1 MIDRPR
7 ARNLKLTPELRAFLR
22 RRTAPFLDS
31 VGLDRPLTFL
41 LEEVYLQG
49 MRDAVQTMEGSDDA
63 DVAA

>member
-7 ARNLKLTPELRAFLR
+7 ARNLKLTPDLRAFLR

-31 VGLDRPLTFL
+31 VGLGRPLTFL

-63 DVAA
+63 DMAA